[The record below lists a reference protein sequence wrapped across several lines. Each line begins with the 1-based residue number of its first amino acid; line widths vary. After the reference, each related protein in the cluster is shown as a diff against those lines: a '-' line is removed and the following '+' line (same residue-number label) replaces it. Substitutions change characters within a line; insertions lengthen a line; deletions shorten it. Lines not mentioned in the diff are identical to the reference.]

1 MKVLA
6 ARRRDGED
14 IRFLIQRLNLASADQ
29 VLDVCAEV
37 FPDEPVPDRARLIL
51 EDVFEPPVS
60 DQGTQGE

>member
-1 MKVLA
+1 VLA
-6 ARRRDGED
+6 AIRRDGED

-37 FPDEPVPDRARLIL
+37 FPDEPVPDRVRLIL
-51 EDVFEPPVS
+51 EDAFEPPVS

>member
-1 MKVLA
+1 VLA

-37 FPDEPVPDRARLIL
+37 FPDEPVPDRVRLIL
-51 EDVFEPPVS
+51 EDAFEPPVS

>member
-1 MKVLA
+1 VLA

-29 VLDVCAEV
+29 VLAVCAEV
-37 FPDEPVPDRARLIL
+37 FPNEPVPDRVRLIL
-51 EDVFEPPVS
+51 EDAFEPPVS